1 MPLMQKIPKLWG
13 DFIIKWD
20 TVVIAISKPLSIKV
34 HVNWESM
41 PCYYTGQRFFL
52 LEGLTYSISLHQV

>member
-20 TVVIAISKPLSIKV
+20 TVVRAISKPLPIKV
-34 HVNWESM
+34 HVN
-41 PCYYTGQRFFL
+41 
-52 LEGLTYSISLHQV
+52 

>member
-1 MPLMQKIPKLWG
+1 MPLMQKIPKLWD

-20 TVVIAISKPLSIKV
+20 TVVRAISKPLSIKV
-34 HVNWESM
+34 HVNW
-41 PCYYTGQRFFL
+41 RHALLLHRAKIFL